1 MTDVVTDTS
10 KTDEKGS
17 QEPRKLYLVLAAVL
31 IVLSLLTAILGVFL
45 INRATTGD
53 PHAVAINA
61 CLNQVQDDATYPN
74 AATFLDHSITEESDT
89 VFVVDGAVRTVY
101 DDGSDNIH
109 HYECTVVM
117 DGGDVQN
124 IEHTVD

>member
-1 MTDVVTDTS
+1 MTDVVTDTQ

-61 CLNQVQDDATYPN
+61 CLNQVQDDVTYPN

-89 VFVVDGAVRTVY
+89 VFVVEGAVRTVS
-101 DDGSDNIH
+101 DDGSGNIH
-109 HYECTVVM
+109 HYECSVVM
-117 DGGDVQN
+117 DDGDVQS
-124 IEHTVD
+124 IDHTVN

>member
-1 MTDVVTDTS
+1 MLSQIPRKLTRR
-10 KTDEKGS
+10 GS
-17 QEPRKLYLVLAAVL
+17 QEPRKLYLVLAVVL
-31 IVLSLLTAILGVFL
+31 IILSLLTAILGVFL
-45 INRATTGD
+45 INRATTDD

-61 CLNQVQDDATYPN
+61 CLNQVQDDVTYPN

-89 VFVVDGAVRTVY
+89 VFVVEGAVRTVS
-101 DDGSDNIH
+101 DDGSGNIH

-124 IEHTVD
+124 IEHTAD

>member
-61 CLNQVQDDATYPN
+61 CLNQVQDDVTYPN

-89 VFVVDGAVRTVY
+89 VFVVEGAMRTVS
-101 DDGSDNIH
+101 DDGSGNIH

>member
-1 MTDVVTDTS
+1 MTDVVTDTQ

-53 PHAVAINA
+53 PHAEAINA
-61 CLNQVQDDATYPN
+61 CLNQVQDDVTYPN

-89 VFVVDGAVRTVY
+89 VFVVEGAVRTVS
-101 DDGSDNIH
+101 DDGSGNIH
-109 HYECTVVM
+109 HYECSVVM
-117 DGGDVQN
+117 DDGDVQS
-124 IEHTVD
+124 IDHTVN

>member
-1 MTDVVTDTS
+1 MLSQIPRKLTRR
-10 KTDEKGS
+10 GS
-17 QEPRKLYLVLAAVL
+17 QEPQKLYLVLAVVL

-45 INRATTGD
+45 INRATTSD

-61 CLNQVQDDATYPN
+61 CLHQVQDDVTYPN

-89 VFVVDGAVRTVY
+89 VFVVEGAVRTVS
-101 DDGSDNIH
+101 DDGSGNIH

-124 IEHTVD
+124 IEHTAD